1 MADTYVTIP
10 DLTAASSGEVI
21 DTTLVEAA
29 VVDANAASG
38 YKSAKV
44 TLAQISAY
52 VNANL
57 PVYDGGVE

>member
-44 TLAQISAY
+44 SLAQISA
-52 VNANL
+52 
-57 PVYDGGVE
+57 